1 MILWSYLCIRTG
13 QVFFLQFIYTH
24 VHVQNNPSL
33 SSCFVED
40 RVAFMTADVNF
51 AAIWNNFMSL
61 SPSKSSNNF
70 YRGWKHRECHDHHSD
85 QPQHDHAA
93 NRCHHE
99 NVFPLH
105 QSLFTCVRSRVVFDS
120 IDSENHFRVHFPFG
134 QLLTF
139 LIESMYSVSFCEV
152 FDSGTE
158 HPMLFCHVGPRHGR
172 SCFSLSS

>member
-1 MILWSYLCIRTG
+1 MPAPRVPDASYLLWCICARLTSPVILWSYLCIRTG
-13 QVFFLQFIYTH
+13 QVFLFLQFIYTH

-70 YRGWKHRECHDHHSD
+70 YRGWKHRDCHDHHSD

-93 NRCHHE
+93 CRSLLEKVFLCINVSLLVFVLGLCLTPWTPAVFFASIFRFGNR
-99 NVFPLH
+99 
-105 QSLFTCVRSRVVFDS
+105 S
-120 IDSENHFRVHFPFG
+120 PFW
-134 QLLTF
+134 QKVCTF
-139 LIESMYSVSFCEV
+139 
-152 FDSGTE
+152 
-158 HPMLFCHVGPRHGR
+158 
-172 SCFSLSS
+172 FS